1 MTYLELL
8 RHIASLSNDQLNKQV
23 SLRSFS
29 NKEITS
35 YSIDRFCIWEDDV
48 TEKGTGE
55 VEIQLTIDKVKV
67 K

>member
-8 RHIASLSNDQLNKQV
+8 RNIASLSNEQLNRQV

-29 NKEITS
+29 NKEMTY

-55 VEIQLTIDKVKV
+55 VEIQLTIDKVK
-67 K
+67 